1 MFKKI
6 TLLLSSALLT
16 SACVHVPEKLR
27 VSDDQLLT
35 NFSSVKES
43 PSKTA
48 GQQARW
54 GGVIANVTN
63 YKNNTMLEIV
73 HFDLKSSARPS
84 VKDETK
90 GRFRVYYDG
99 LLDPVIY
106 KEGRSITAIGVV
118 KGEEA
123 GTIGEHEYNYP
134 VLDASYVHLWKEV
147 KEVEVRVNH
156 YPHWYTPSYW
166 YYPRPYYYRTY
177 PVTTKSS
184 GKSKAQNN

>member
-6 TLLLSSALLT
+6 TVLLSSALVL

-27 VSDDQLLT
+27 VDEGQVLT
-35 NFSSVKES
+35 NFTAVKES
-43 PSKTA
+43 AANTH

-54 GGVIANVTN
+54 GGVIAGVTN
-63 YKNNTMLEIV
+63 NQDNTMLEIV
-73 HFDLKSSARPS
+73 HFDLKSSTRPS

-106 KEGRSITAIGVV
+106 KKGRSITALGVV
-118 KGEEA
+118 QGEEA
-123 GTIGEHEYNYP
+123 GKIGEHDYQYP
-134 VLDASYVHLWKEV
+134 VLKANYVHLWKEV
-147 KEVEVRVNH
+147 KEVDVRVNH
-156 YPHWYTPSYW
+156 YPHWYTPSLW

-177 PVTTKSS
+177 PVSVRSAGK
-184 GKSKAQNN
+184 GKSQTK